1 MININSC
8 ITKIVFRMVGF
19 GNKIKSLVYKKKLY
33 STSLRTIEK
42 RKVFGFT
49 VFKRVVTGEKIETIY
64 LKSLHLKKKYQTESV
79 YRNLIH
85 GQFNVVDLPLEPT
98 TKPLVSIIVPNHN
111 QASCLTQCLNSI
123 YQQTYN
129 NVEVILLDNASSD
142 NSVEIMKAYAQKY
155 PAKTHLLAKKKET
168 TQTFQLW
175 NEGLAMA
182 HGEYIWI
189 VESDSFCDTKFLEE
203 VLKNLCLQS
212 VMLSFGKCVSIQ
224 DGKDID
230 KQPIYPANSFVSW
243 AKPFVMA
250 AHFFVS
256 KIYATKNVI
265 PSTSAAVFRN
275 IGTIPNEIMQE
286 WEKMPSLGSWLFFL
300 WLIRGGGV
308 NYTPRALCHCKFP
321 GENRIFKEQ
330 YNSEDCREMFHLSSF
345 IASHYAIDLEA
356 FKGIQKDLR
365 QHYVNTLAKE
375 SESLESIYDLTQL
388 AAQAKKRLPNIVICG
403 AALTQGGGEIFPIY
417 LANAMRSLGAP
428 VTFIDFRNVPCDR
441 NIRKKLDATIP
452 LIELSSVIYLSDIF
466 ACLGTEI
473 VHTHEGNIDRA
484 VGHAIGNK
492 QGRCKQIIT
501 LHGMYEAIDKDGLN
515 YILRTVLQS
524 CSAFVYIADKNL
536 KPLQNI
542 LPQLRL
548 YKIGNGLPEL
558 PVTPYRRE
566 DLGIEPNAFCITL
579 ASRAIYEKGW
589 KEAIK
594 AVKIAHTTL
603 ERPIHLILLGDGE
616 CYNELEKDK
625 DLPPYIHLLGRKG
638 DVRSYF
644 AMSDIGLLP
653 SYFKGE
659 SFPLVLIESLMS
671 GTPVIASD
679 IGEIRNMLT
688 NEAGEM
694 AGIVFSLNDGKVPVD
709 VLAQHI
715 RELASNEALYQ
726 KLKANIPSI
735 VQKFDIYN
743 TARQYLKVYE
753 EALHSK

>member
-1 MININSC
+1 
-8 ITKIVFRMVGF
+8 
-19 GNKIKSLVYKKKLY
+19 
-33 STSLRTIEK
+33 
-42 RKVFGFT
+42 
-49 VFKRVVTGEKIETIY
+49 
-64 LKSLHLKKKYQTESV
+64 
-79 YRNLIH
+79 
-85 GQFNVVDLPLEPT
+85 
-98 TKPLVSIIVPNHN
+98 
-111 QASCLTQCLNSI
+111 
-123 YQQTYN
+123 
-129 NVEVILLDNASSD
+129 
-142 NSVEIMKAYAQKY
+142 
-155 PAKTHLLAKKKET
+155 
-168 TQTFQLW
+168 
-175 NEGLAMA
+175 
-182 HGEYIWI
+182 
-189 VESDSFCDTKFLEE
+189 
-203 VLKNLCLQS
+203 
-212 VMLSFGKCVSIQ
+212 
-224 DGKDID
+224 
-230 KQPIYPANSFVSW
+230 
-243 AKPFVMA
+243 
-250 AHFFVS
+250 
-256 KIYATKNVI
+256 
-265 PSTSAAVFRN
+265 
-275 IGTIPNEIMQE
+275 
-286 WEKMPSLGSWLFFL
+286 MPSLGNWLFFL

-308 NYTPRALCHCKFP
+308 NYTPRALCHCNFS
-321 GENRIFKEQ
+321 GENKIFKQE
-330 YNSEDCREMFHLSSF
+330 YRPEDCREIFHLSSF

-356 FKGIQKDLR
+356 FRGIQKNLR
-365 QHYVNTLAKE
+365 QHYVNTLTQE

-388 AAQAKKRLPNIVICG
+388 AAQAQKRLPNIVICG

-417 LANAMRSLGAP
+417 LANAMRALGAP
-428 VTFIDFRNVPCDR
+428 VTFIDFRNVPYDK

-452 LIELSSVIYLSDIF
+452 LIELSSVTYLSDIF

-492 QGRCKQIIT
+492 QGRCKHIIT

-515 YILRTVLQS
+515 YILRTVLHS
-524 CSAFVYIADKNL
+524 CSTFVYIADKNL

-542 LPQLRL
+542 LPKLRL
-548 YKIGNGLPEL
+548 HKIGNGLPEI
-558 PVTPYRRE
+558 PVTPHRRE
-566 DLGIEPNAFCITL
+566 DLGIEPNDFCITL

-594 AVKIAHTTL
+594 AVKIAHTSL

-694 AGIVFSLNDGKVPVD
+694 AGIVFSLNDGKVPVEL
-709 VLAQHI
+709 LAQHI
-715 RELASNEALYQ
+715 QELASNEALYQ